1 MYTMDCVGSVLNNNN
16 IAGPHTR
23 GGEERM
29 VTIAED
35 CPASWWR
42 QRSDSEDT
50 EDTQDTSKTSAASSQ
65 ARLVPCE
72 LVQIQSPSVT
82 PARGYQGAFHQITR
96 YTVQLSILQ
105 TGLEGRR
112 ELII

>member
-1 MYTMDCVGSVLNNNN
+1 
-16 IAGPHTR
+16 
-23 GGEERM
+23 M

-65 ARLVPCE
+65 ARLVQCE

-96 YTVQLSILQ
+96 YTLQ
-105 TGLEGRR
+105 ITKFQSNICEDFT
-112 ELII
+112 ISCSQ

>member
-1 MYTMDCVGSVLNNNN
+1 
-16 IAGPHTR
+16 
-23 GGEERM
+23 M

-105 TGLEGRR
+105 TGLEG
-112 ELII
+112 EEGAHNLIIRSSNSKYTKTMCK

>member
-1 MYTMDCVGSVLNNNN
+1 
-16 IAGPHTR
+16 
-23 GGEERM
+23 M

-65 ARLVPCE
+65 ARLVQCE

-96 YTVQLSILQ
+96 YTLQMTKFQSNLCEDFTILRSQLRHHLLGAFSMIVKSWQ
-105 TGLEGRR
+105 SFV
-112 ELII
+112 